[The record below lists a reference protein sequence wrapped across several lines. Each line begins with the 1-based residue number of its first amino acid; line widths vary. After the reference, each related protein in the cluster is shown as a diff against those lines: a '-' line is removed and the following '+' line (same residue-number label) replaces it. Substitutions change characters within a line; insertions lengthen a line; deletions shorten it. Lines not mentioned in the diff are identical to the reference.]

1 MLVQTSLLDYLDQ
14 LNRDDPL
21 YSNGTEVFGVIKAD
35 VNKYLIDDEKP
46 WWISETGW
54 HYRLIHVSRKT
65 YNVFSEKEIG
75 SFFFLTEEEALAAAA
90 DYRRTHA
97 DEIFDPSN
105 LDIPWVAWG
114 ADRSFTFIGFMPDGT
129 YLMKEDCQYWNI
141 QKMSTK
147 TLWEKEIVAFT
158 ELIKN
163 EHRVM
168 VHRPL
173 DVSNILQKGRED
185 LISLSHLSYIPAD
198 IDPANEFKIPL
209 LYKCN
214 YKGWIYAPAEF
225 QH

>member
-1 MLVQTSLLDYLDQ
+1 MFVQTSLLDYLDK

-21 YSNGTEVFGVIKAD
+21 YSNGTEVFGVLKAD

-46 WWISETGW
+46 WWITETGW
-54 HYRLIHVSRKT
+54 HYRLVHVSRKN

-75 SFFFLTEEEALAAAA
+75 SSFFLTEEEALAAAA

-114 ADRSFTFIGFMPDGT
+114 DDRSFTFIGFMPDGT

-141 QKMSTK
+141 QNISPEA
-147 TLWEKEIVAFT
+147 LWKRKFAAFNK
-158 ELIKN
+158 LKDDD
-163 EHRVM
+163 RGVM
-168 VHRPL
+168 VHRPN
-173 DVSNILQKGRED
+173 DIGNILWKHKD
-185 LISLSHLSYIPAD
+185 DIVSIPYLFCTPTD
-198 IDPANEFKIPL
+198 IDPANHFKIPL
-209 LYKCN
+209 LYKCD

>member
-1 MLVQTSLLDYLDQ
+1 MLVQTSLLDYLDK
-14 LNRDDPL
+14 LNRENPL
-21 YSNGTEVFGVIKAD
+21 YSNGTEVFGVLKAD

-46 WWISETGW
+46 WWIAETGW
-54 HYRLIHVSRKT
+54 HYRLVHVSRKT

-75 SFFFLTEEEALAAAA
+75 SSFFLTEEEALAAAA

-97 DEIFDPSN
+97 DKIFDPSN

-114 ADRSFTFIGFMPDGT
+114 VDRSFTFIGFMPDGT

-141 QKMSTK
+141 QRMSTQ

-163 EHRVM
+163 EHSVM

-173 DVSNILQKGRED
+173 DVSNILRKGRED
-185 LISLSHLSYIPAD
+185 LISLSHLSYMPTD
-198 IDPANEFKIPL
+198 IDPANAFKIPL
-209 LYKCN
+209 LYKCD